1 MKRNQMSGELRRS
14 DIGREVV
21 LMGWAQ
27 KARNLGAVIFVDLR
41 DTTGISQV
49 VFDDTVDE
57 EVFKLAETIRSEFV
71 IAVKGKVRERASINQ
86 EIPTGEIEVL
96 AASLEILNTAQTP
109 PIYIKDDDNAT
120 ESMRLKYRYLDLRK
134 KSLQDKLKLRA
145 KAASIIRN
153 FMAENNFIEIET
165 PFLTKPTPEG
175 ARDYLVPSRINEGAF
190 YALPQSPQLLK
201 QLLMVSGMDRY
212 YQIVR
217 CFRDEDLRANRQ
229 PEFTQVDMEMSFV
242 DIDDVMEV
250 NEKLVKKL
258 FSELWGMELK
268 IPFERMTYGES
279 MERFGVDKPD
289 LRFGMELKNLSELF
303 KNSDFSVFKEAVASG
318 GSVRGINCK
327 GGADFSRKK
336 ITTLEDFVKNYGAKG
351 LAWVK
356 FTAEGFSGSISKFL
370 DNSIVENLK
379 EKMEIE
385 VGDLILI
392 VSGKNEIVLDSL
404 GNLRN
409 HLAKEMNL
417 LDHSVIY
424 PLWITEFPLFE
435 YSEDEQR
442 YMAKHH
448 PFTHPMD
455 EDIEFLETDKARVR
469 AKAYDLV
476 INGDEMGGG
485 SIRIHDAELQKK
497 MFKALGFTEEEA
509 EAQFGFL
516 IEAFRYGTPPHGGLA
531 YGFDRL
537 MMLLNK
543 TDNIRDVIAFPKT
556 QQASCLLT
564 GAPAQVSDKQL
575 DEVHISIKDE
585 K

>member
-1 MKRNQMSGELRRS
+1 M
-14 DIGREVV
+14 
-21 LMGWAQ
+21 
-27 KARNLGAVIFVDLR
+27 
-41 DTTGISQV
+41 
-49 VFDDTVDE
+49 
-57 EVFKLAETIRSEFV
+57 
-71 IAVKGKVRERASINQ
+71 
-86 EIPTGEIEVL
+86 
-96 AASLEILNTAQTP
+96 
-109 PIYIKDDDNAT
+109 
-120 ESMRLKYRYLDLRK
+120 
-134 KSLQDKLKLRA
+134 
-145 KAASIIRN
+145 
-153 FMAENNFIEIET
+153 
-165 PFLTKPTPEG
+165 
-175 ARDYLVPSRINEGAF
+175 
-190 YALPQSPQLLK
+190 
-201 QLLMVSGMDRY
+201 
-212 YQIVR
+212 
-217 CFRDEDLRANRQ
+217 
-229 PEFTQVDMEMSFV
+229 
-242 DIDDVMEV
+242 
-250 NEKLVKKL
+250 
-258 FSELWGMELK
+258 
-268 IPFERMTYGES
+268 
-279 MERFGVDKPD
+279 
-289 LRFGMELKNLSELF
+289 
-303 KNSDFSVFKEAVASG
+303 
-318 GSVRGINCK
+318 
-327 GGADFSRKK
+327 
-336 ITTLEDFVKNYGAKG
+336 
-351 LAWVK
+351 
-356 FTAEGFSGSISKFL
+356 
-370 DNSIVENLK
+370 ENLK

-435 YSEDEQR
+435 YSADEQR